1 VDFSLHHC
9 LPKMILSTFDHFTFQ
24 FLRPVKKELYICKL
38 TQVISIMASNKNQE
52 IVKNVFTTFLSE
64 NGHRK
69 TPERY
74 AILQEIYDSEEHFDI
89 ESLYINM
96 KNKNYRVS
104 RATLYNTIELLL
116 DCKLVRKHQFGK
128 NQAQYEKSYFD
139 RQHDHVILTD
149 TGEVVEF
156 CDPRIQSI
164 KKTIEEVFD
173 IKINTHSLYFYG
185 TRNPPASGQGKKE
198 KTNS

>member
-1 VDFSLHHC
+1 
-9 LPKMILSTFDHFTFQ
+9 
-24 FLRPVKKELYICKL
+24 
-38 TQVISIMASNKNQE
+38 MAENKDQE
-52 IVKNVFTTFLSE
+52 IVKSVFTSFLE
-64 NGHRK
+64 DNGHRK

-74 AILQEIYDSEEHFDI
+74 AILQEIYDREDHFDI
-89 ESLYINM
+89 EELYINM

-116 DCKLVRKHQFGK
+116 ECKLVRKHQFGK

-149 TGEVVEF
+149 TGEVMEF

-164 KKTIEEVFD
+164 KKTIEEVFN
-173 IKINTHSLYFYG
+173 IKINNHSLYFYG
-185 TRNPPASGQGKKE
+185 TKNPEKE
-198 KTNS
+198 INS

>member
-1 VDFSLHHC
+1 
-9 LPKMILSTFDHFTFQ
+9 MGT
-24 FLRPVKKELYICKL
+24 
-38 TQVISIMASNKNQE
+38 NKDQE
-52 IVKNVFTTFLSE
+52 IVKKVFTAFLE
-64 NGHRK
+64 DNGHRK

-74 AILQEIYDSEEHFDI
+74 AILQEIYESDEHFDI

-164 KKTIEEVFD
+164 KQTIEEVFD
-173 IKINTHSLYFYG
+173 IKINNHSLYFYG
-185 TRNPPASGQGKKE
+185 TRNQKE
-198 KTNS
+198 KANN